1 MVLYSAENVPVPV
14 DKDGFLK
21 NLTDWSPAIAEQLAS
36 AENIQLTP
44 SHWQLIDLIR
54 DFYQVF
60 GLSPAMRPLVNYAAK
75 QLGPEKGRSIYFLQ
89 HFPGSP
95 AKLLSKIAGLPRPE
109 NCL

>member
-1 MVLYSAENVPVPV
+1 MTLHSTQGKPIPV

-21 NLTDWSPAIAEQLAS
+21 NLADWSPAIAEQLAV
-36 AENIQLTP
+36 AEDIQLTP
-44 SHWQLIDLIR
+44 SHWQLIDLVR
-54 DFYQVF
+54 DFYQTF

-75 QLGPEKGRSIYFLQ
+75 QLGPEMGRSIYFLQ